1 MTISNSGA
9 PPWSSS
15 RSATAGTVAPD
26 AWHAT
31 RAQTSLSTQI
41 ARDKDDYLATEKD
54 DVGRSTGPNE
64 RELFV
69 SCDAGPA
76 LQQQFEHLRPEF
88 IVVHDIGTAS
98 SRKLL
103 SGIGAASGRALQKLV
118 IRRQGYGKA
127 LGTLFFIELP
137 AAGGLAL
144 RMYTTESEADP
155 PTRVALARML
165 LAFSRLGV
173 VMVGDLTTEALRPA
187 LKALREDI
195 IAGPWHNRNLLLL
208 PLASASNLVAQGMD
222 LAQRTGVNVRT
233 TPVVARPAEAWGF
246 ISDTWRRLSGQDGAE
261 TSTGS
266 PAAAALAPELPV
278 FRTPPPPARP
288 PSPAPPVVP
297 TLHVNGAAKAWP
309 ERAPDLAASS
319 RFESSFGPE
328 SGSGP
333 LSVAPSAPARAAVP
347 LRAAPNIPAPAP
359 APAPAL
365 STATAAPAPARASA
379 AAPAPARAPAIAPSI
394 TAANAQAGAPSIA
407 RANALPSAAPS
418 AAPSQPPRAPTLA
431 PVPAPP
437 PAVSLRSLPPS
448 ARASEYRAAAPTM
461 PMELSEHTR
470 PANPP
475 QLQVQPKRVDQN
487 ILPRY
492 VRLLSALNGMT
503 SCCVFD
509 VATGNKLAHAG
520 STPGATELG
529 RQGQALMGAML
540 DASEVLGCGHTLPE
554 AAITLDTHHLL
565 LRQVPRHPGLAL
577 HAVFDKGTANLTLA
591 RLQVLRLDA
600 LFEEAPRGA

>member
-31 RAQTSLSTQI
+31 RAQTSLATQI
-41 ARDKDDYLATEKD
+41 AKDKDEYLSSEKL
-54 DVGRSTGPNE
+54 DVGRRTGPNE

-76 LQQQFEHLRPEF
+76 LQQQLEHLRPEF
-88 IVVHDIGTAS
+88 LVVHDIGTAS

-103 SGIGAASGRALQKLV
+103 SGIAAASGRALQKLV

-173 VMVGDLTTEALRPA
+173 VMVGDLTAEALRPA

-195 IAGPWHNRNLLLL
+195 IAGPWHSRHMLLL

-246 ISDTWRRLSGQDGAE
+246 ISDTWRRLSEPESQGP
-261 TSTGS
+261 TSGT
-266 PAAAALAPELPV
+266 PAVAALMPELSA
-278 FRTPPPPARP
+278 FRTPPPAPPPMPRPAPAAAGELPILRANGLAYAGSQDTSAAPAAPRTVMPAAAESKSSQVSIAPTLPIPTRSRSGP
-288 PSPAPPVVP
+288 PSISPTLPMPMPSRTGPPSIAPAPP
-297 TLHVNGAAKAWP
+297 
-309 ERAPDLAASS
+309 
-319 RFESSFGPE
+319 SSF
-328 SGSGP
+328 
-333 LSVAPSAPARAAVP
+333 
-347 LRAAPNIPAPAP
+347 
-359 APAPAL
+359 
-365 STATAAPAPARASA
+365 
-379 AAPAPARAPAIAPSI
+379 
-394 TAANAQAGAPSIA
+394 
-407 RANALPSAAPS
+407 
-418 AAPSQPPRAPTLA
+418 
-431 PVPAPP
+431 
-437 PAVSLRSLPPS
+437 SLRSLPPS
-448 ARASEYRAAAPTM
+448 AKASEFRAAAPTM
-461 PMELSEHTR
+461 PMELSEQGR
-470 PANPP
+470 PENPP
-475 QLQVQPKRVDQN
+475 QLQIQAKGADQN

-492 VRLLSALNGMT
+492 VRLLSALNGMS

-520 STPGATELG
+520 TSPGSTELG
-529 RQGQALMGAML
+529 RQGQALMAAML
-540 DASEVLGCGHTLPE
+540 ESSSALGCGHTLPE
-554 AAITLDTHHLL
+554 AAITLETHHLL
-565 LRQVPRHPGLAL
+565 LRSIPHHPGLAL
-577 HAVFDKGTANLTLA
+577 HAVFDKVSANLTLA

-600 LFEEAPRGA
+600 LFEDAPRGA

>member
-76 LQQQFEHLRPEF
+76 MQQQFEHLRPEF

-233 TPVVARPAEAWGF
+233 APVVARPAEAWGF
-246 ISDTWRRLSGQDGAE
+246 ISDTWRRLSGQEGAE

-278 FRTPPPPARP
+278 FRTPPPPARTP
-288 PSPAPPVVP
+288 PGAPPEVP
-297 TLHVNGAAKAWP
+297 TLHVNGSAKAWP
-309 ERAPDLAASS
+309 ARAAEPAASS

-328 SGSGP
+328 SSSGP
-333 LSVAPSAPARAAVP
+333 LSTSPSAPARAAVP
-347 LRAAPNIPAPAP
+347 SRAAASAASSVPSPIPAPAP
-359 APAPAL
+359 APAPARAL
-365 STATAAPAPARASA
+365 SIAA
-379 AAPAPARAPAIAPSI
+379 AIAPSI
-394 TAANAQAGAPSIA
+394 TPANALSGAPSIT
-407 RANALPSAAPS
+407 RANVLPS
-418 AAPSQPPRAPTLA
+418 AAPSQPQRAPTVA

-470 PANPP
+470 PVNPP

-520 STPGATELG
+520 SSPGATELG

-565 LRQVPRHPGLAL
+565 LRQVPGHPGLAL

>member
-1 MTISNSGA
+1 M
-9 PPWSSS
+9 
-15 RSATAGTVAPD
+15 VASE

-41 ARDKDDYLATEKD
+41 VRDKDDYLAAEKG

-88 IVVHDIGTAS
+88 LVVHDIGTAS

-103 SGIGAASGRALQKLV
+103 SGIAAASGRALQKLV

-137 AAGGLAL
+137 AAGGTAL

-155 PTRVALARML
+155 VTRVALARML

-173 VMVGDLTTEALRPA
+173 IMVGDLTVEALRPA
-187 LKALREDI
+187 LKALRDDI
-195 IAGPWHNRNLLLL
+195 IAGPWHNRHMLLL

-246 ISDTWRRLSGQDGAE
+246 ISDTWRRLSDPDGGPI
-261 TSTGS
+261 SGS
-266 PAAAALAPELPV
+266 PAAPALAAETPAVRPAVASAPTPV
-278 FRTPPPPARP
+278 TAPTPAATRRPPPAEI
-288 PSPAPPVVP
+288 P
-297 TLHVNGAAKAWP
+297 TLRTNGAAHPAFRVSVSP
-309 ERAPDLAASS
+309 EAS
-319 RFESSFGPE
+319 RFDSSSLPD
-328 SGSGP
+328 SGAGALAMPTLVSRP
-333 LSVAPSAPARAAVP
+333 TPTPTPTLSPTLS
-347 LRAAPNIPAPAP
+347 PAPAP
-359 APAPAL
+359 IAVAAPAL
-365 STATAAPAPARASA
+365 ANGHATGAPATGS
-379 AAPAPARAPAIAPSI
+379 
-394 TAANAQAGAPSIA
+394 G
-407 RANALPSAAPS
+407 
-418 AAPSQPPRAPTLA
+418 
-431 PVPAPP
+431 V
-437 PAVSLRSLPPS
+437 VSLRSLPPT
-448 ARASEYRAAAPTM
+448 AKASEYRAAAPTM
-461 PMELSEHTR
+461 PMELSER
-470 PANPP
+470 PINPP
-475 QLQVQPKRVDQN
+475 QLQIQAKLVDQN
-487 ILPRY
+487 VLPRY
-492 VRLLSALNGMT
+492 VRLLSALNGLS

-520 STPGATELG
+520 TAPSPAELG
-529 RQGQALMGAML
+529 RQGQALMAAML
-540 DASEVLGCGHTLPE
+540 SASNALGCGNSLPE
-554 AAITLDTHHLL
+554 AAVTLETHHLL
-565 LRQVPRHPGLAL
+565 LRAVPHHPGIAL
-577 HAVFDKGTANLTLA
+577 HAVFDKASANLTLA

>member
-1 MTISNSGA
+1 MTISNSGT
-9 PPWSSS
+9 PHWSSS
-15 RSATAGTVAPD
+15 KSATAGPAAPD

-31 RAQTSLSTQI
+31 RAQTSLATQI

-69 SCDAGPA
+69 SCDAGLA

-103 SGIGAASGRALQKLV
+103 SGIAAASGRAMQKLV

-137 AAGGLAL
+137 AAGGVAL

-187 LKALREDI
+187 LKALREDVLT
-195 IAGPWHNRNLLLL
+195 GPWHNRHLLLL
-208 PLASASNLVAQGMD
+208 PLASASTLVGQGMD
-222 LAQRTGVNVRT
+222 LAERTGLNVRT
-233 TPVVARPAEAWGF
+233 TPLVSRPAEAWGF
-246 ISDTWRRLSGQDGAE
+246 ISDTWRRLSEQDPAV
-261 TSTGS
+261 TTTGS
-266 PAAAALAPELPV
+266 PAVAALSPELQP
-278 FRTPPPPARP
+278 FRTPAA
-288 PSPAPPVVP
+288 PAPA
-297 TLHVNGAAKAWP
+297 T
-309 ERAPDLAASS
+309 
-319 RFESSFGPE
+319 
-328 SGSGP
+328 
-333 LSVAPSAPARAAVP
+333 APAPAPALARA
-347 LRAAPNIPAPAP
+347 LAPAP
-359 APAPAL
+359 APAP
-365 STATAAPAPARASA
+365 PPARSA
-379 AAPAPARAPAIAPSI
+379 AAPAPAPAAPALASRPGPPLDVPTLRVNGTAHSRSPSELPPAPSSPSARSARP
-394 TAANAQAGAPSIA
+394 AAPDSRSGPLSIPPTLPMPM
-407 RANALPSAAPS
+407 ALRSAAASPQSAAP
-418 AAPSQPPRAPTLA
+418 PS
-431 PVPAPP
+431 
-437 PAVSLRSLPPS
+437 VSLRSLPPT
-448 ARASEYRAAAPTM
+448 ARASEFRAAAPTM
-461 PMELSEHTR
+461 PMDLSEQGR
-470 PANPP
+470 PLNPP
-475 QLQVQPKRVDQN
+475 QLRVPAKGLDQN

-492 VRLLSALNGMT
+492 VRLLSALNGMS

-520 STPGATELG
+520 AAAGVSELG
-529 RQGQALMGAML
+529 RQGHILMGTML
-540 DASEVLGCGHTLPE
+540 DASVALGCGQAMPE
-554 AAITLDTHHLL
+554 AAITLETHHLL
-565 LRQVPRHPGLAL
+565 LRAVPHHPGIAL
-577 HAVFDKGTANLTLA
+577 HAVFDKSTANLTLA

>member
-1 MTISNSGA
+1 M
-9 PPWSSS
+9 
-15 RSATAGTVAPD
+15 VAPE

-31 RAQTSLSTQI
+31 RAQTSLATQI
-41 ARDKDDYLATEKD
+41 VRDKDDYLASEKS
-54 DVGRSTGPNE
+54 DVGRNTGPNE

-88 IVVHDIGTAS
+88 LVVHDIGTAS

-103 SGIGAASGRALQKLV
+103 SGIAAASGRALQKLV

-137 AAGGLAL
+137 AAGGIAL

-155 PTRVALARML
+155 ATRVALARML

-173 VMVGDLTTEALRPA
+173 VMVGDLTVEALRPA

-195 IAGPWHNRNLLLL
+195 IAGPWHNRHMLLL

-233 TPVVARPAEAWGF
+233 TPMVARPAEAWGF
-246 ISDTWRRLSGQDGAE
+246 ISDTWRRLSEPEGGV

-266 PAAAALAPELPV
+266 PAAAALSPEVDPY
-278 FRTPPPPARP
+278 RAPPPPAPASR
-288 PSPAPPVVP
+288 PAPADVP
-297 TLHVNGAAKAWP
+297 TLRANGASHPAF
-309 ERAPDLAASS
+309 RT
-319 RFESSFGPE
+319 
-328 SGSGP
+328 
-333 LSVAPSAPARAAVP
+333 SVAPEASRFDTATLRDT
-347 LRAAPNIPAPAP
+347 RAAPIAPTPPAPAP
-359 APAPAL
+359 APARTPAQL
-365 STATAAPAPARASA
+365 A
-379 AAPAPARAPAIAPSI
+379 AAPVL
-394 TAANAQAGAPSIA
+394 Q
-407 RANALPSAAPS
+407 AAPPVLQATALAS
-418 AAPSQPPRAPTLA
+418 TQAPMPTPMPTPA
-431 PVPAPP
+431 PVPAPMP

-461 PMELSEHTR
+461 PMELSDLGR
-470 PANPP
+470 PSNPP
-475 QLQVQPKRVDQN
+475 QLHVQAKLVDQN

-492 VRLLSALNGMT
+492 VRLLSALNGMS

-520 STPGATELG
+520 TAPGPSELG
-529 RQGQALMGAML
+529 RQGQTLVAAML
-540 DASEVLGCGHTLPE
+540 ASSHALGCGNALPE
-554 AAITLDTHHLL
+554 AAITLDSHHLL
-565 LRQVPRHPGLAL
+565 LRAVPHHPGIAL
-577 HAVFDKGTANLTLA
+577 HAVFDKATANLTLA

>member
-76 LQQQFEHLRPEF
+76 MQQQFEHLRPEF

-288 PSPAPPVVP
+288 PSAAPPEVP

-309 ERAPDLAASS
+309 ARAPDLAASS

-328 SGSGP
+328 SSSGP
-333 LSVAPSAPARAAVP
+333 LSVAPSAPTRAAVP
-347 LRAAPNIPAPAP
+347 LRAAASAASSVHSPIPAPTPPPAPAP
-359 APAPAL
+359 AP
-365 STATAAPAPARASA
+365 
-379 AAPAPARAPAIAPSI
+379 PARAPSIAVPIAPSI
-394 TAANAQAGAPSIA
+394 TPANALSGAPSIA
-407 RANALPSAAPS
+407 RANVLPS

-470 PANPP
+470 PVNPP

-540 DASEVLGCGHTLPE
+540 DASEVLGCGHSLPE

-565 LRQVPRHPGLAL
+565 LRQVPGHPGLAL

>member
-1 MTISNSGA
+1 M
-9 PPWSSS
+9 
-15 RSATAGTVAPD
+15 VAPE

-41 ARDKDDYLATEKD
+41 VRDKDDYLASEKG

-88 IVVHDIGTAS
+88 LVVHDIGTAS

-103 SGIGAASGRALQKLV
+103 SGIAAASGRALQKLV

-137 AAGGLAL
+137 AAGGTAL
-144 RMYTTESEADP
+144 RMYTTESESDP
-155 PTRVALARML
+155 ATRVALARML

-173 VMVGDLTTEALRPA
+173 IMVGDLTVEALRPA

-195 IAGPWHNRNLLLL
+195 IAGPWHNRHILLL

-246 ISDTWRRLSGQDGAE
+246 ISDTWRRLSEQDGAAPI
-261 TSTGS
+261 SSS
-266 PAAAALAPELPV
+266 PAAPALTPELP
-278 FRTPPPPARP
+278 PAR
-288 PSPAPPVVP
+288 
-297 TLHVNGAAKAWP
+297 
-309 ERAPDLAASS
+309 
-319 RFESSFGPE
+319 
-328 SGSGP
+328 
-333 LSVAPSAPARAAVP
+333 
-347 LRAAPNIPAPAP
+347 PAPAP
-359 APAPAL
+359 APAAAAPPAPRPPAAEIPTL
-365 STATAAPAPARASA
+365 RTNGTAHPAFRTSQMPLISRFDSYTTPEPPGIPLPTLVSRPAPAAPVAHAPVAAPAPTMPSPAPI
-379 AAPAPARAPAIAPSI
+379 AAPAAPVAPP
-394 TAANAQAGAPSIA
+394 AGAG
-407 RANALPSAAPS
+407 
-418 AAPSQPPRAPTLA
+418 
-431 PVPAPP
+431 V
-437 PAVSLRSLPPS
+437 VSLRSLPPS

-461 PMELSEHTR
+461 PMELSEQGR
-470 PANPP
+470 PFNPP
-475 QLQVQPKRVDQN
+475 QLQVQVPAKLVDQN
-487 ILPRY
+487 VLPRY
-492 VRLLSALNGMT
+492 VRLLSALNGMS

-520 STPGATELG
+520 TAPSATELG
-529 RQGQALMGAML
+529 RQGQALMAAML
-540 DASEVLGCGHTLPE
+540 SASGALGCGHTLPE
-554 AAITLDTHHLL
+554 AAITLETHHLL
-565 LRQVPRHPGLAL
+565 LRAVPHHPGIAL
-577 HAVFDKGTANLTLA
+577 HAVFDKSTANLTLA

>member
-31 RAQTSLSTQI
+31 RAQTSLVTQI

-76 LQQQFEHLRPEF
+76 LQQQLEHLRPEF

-246 ISDTWRRLSGQDGAE
+246 ISDTWRRLSGQEGPE

-278 FRTPPPPARP
+278 FRTPPPPPRTQPA
-288 PSPAPPVVP
+288 APPEVP
-297 TLHVNGAAKAWP
+297 TLHVNGSAKTWPARAAEP
-309 ERAPDLAASS
+309 TASS

-328 SGSGP
+328 STSGP
-333 LSVAPSAPARAAVP
+333 LSVAPSAPTHAAAP
-347 LRAAPNIPAPAP
+347 LRAAPSAASNVAPPVPAPAP
-359 APAPAL
+359 APAPA
-365 STATAAPAPARASA
+365 R
-379 AAPAPARAPAIAPSI
+379 APSI
-394 TAANAQAGAPSIA
+394 AASIVSSNTSASALSNLSSIA
-407 RANALPSAAPS
+407 RANVLSSAP
-418 AAPSQPPRAPTLA
+418 PSQPPRAPAVA

-437 PAVSLRSLPPS
+437 AAVSLRSLPPS

-475 QLQVQPKRVDQN
+475 QLQVQPKRADQN

-520 STPGATELG
+520 SAPGATELG

-540 DASEVLGCGHTLPE
+540 DASEVLGCGHSLPE

-565 LRQVPRHPGLAL
+565 LRPVPGHPGLAL